1 MLDAKEIADKIAEY
15 KSLRW
20 LHKRYTETGYS
31 SNNADD
37 LIPIVFRQGGASG
50 IYRTESKDTIETLIK
65 NSAVHAID
73 GQIKVLEGEFKRMK
87 ISLEGIVV

>member
-1 MLDAKEIADKIAEY
+1 MLDGKEIADKIAEY

-31 SNNADD
+31 SHNSDD
-37 LIPIVFRQGGASG
+37 LIPIVFRQGGAAG

-65 NSAVHAID
+65 NSAVHAIE
-73 GQIKVLEGEFKRMK
+73 GQILVLEGEFKRMK